1 MTLKEKIQSDFIQ
14 AMKAKDVNAKSAL
27 NSVKAQIT
35 VVEKANA
42 NQPLDDVQTLKVLT
56 SAIKQR
62 KQSIEAFQL
71 AGRVE
76 LVEKE
81 TAEMKILESYLP
93 KQMTESEIES
103 EVRLLM
109 QSFPEVST
117 NRNALIGKT
126 MGAFTK
132 QFPGQA
138 EPQKVKA
145 IIESLV

>member
-1 MTLKEKIQSDFIQ
+1 MTLKERIQTDYIQ
-14 AMKAKDVNAKSAL
+14 AMKAKNENAKSAL

-35 VVEKANA
+35 VAEKANA
-42 NQPLDDVQTLKVLT
+42 NQSLDDVQVLKVLT

-62 KQSIEAFQL
+62 KQSIDAFQL
-71 AGRVE
+71 AGRIE

-81 TAEMKILESYLP
+81 TAEMKVLESYLP
-93 KQMTESEIES
+93 KQMTDSEIES

-132 QFPGQA
+132 QFPGKA